1 MRSEARIELLAN
13 DLLEGRGPGTRGHEI
28 AGAYIAAQLRA
39 MNLQPGGDHG
49 SYFQR
54 VPVKTV
60 KAEPAS
66 SIALVSAARQQ
77 QLVFAKDFLLGGSP
91 SSPEMVVRAPLVFV
105 G

>member
-1 MRSEARIELLAN
+1 MRSEAHIELLAN

-28 AGAYIAAQLRA
+28 AVAYIATQLRA

-91 SSPEMVVRAPLVFV
+91 SS
-105 G
+105 

>member
-1 MRSEARIELLAN
+1 MATKS
-13 DLLEGRGPGTRGHEI
+13 P
-28 AGAYIAAQLRA
+28 QLRA